1 VENKFVLLTPLSLVI
16 QIRIFFLF
24 ICSNAHANM
33 NKDNGSSLTFINPG
47 FDKDLGVLGEWKA
60 NALLSGFGML
70 QSNPDQTSGNPPIFN

>member
-1 VENKFVLLTPLSLVI
+1 
-16 QIRIFFLF
+16 
-24 ICSNAHANM
+24 M

-70 QSNPDQTSGNPPIFN
+70 QSNPDQDQW